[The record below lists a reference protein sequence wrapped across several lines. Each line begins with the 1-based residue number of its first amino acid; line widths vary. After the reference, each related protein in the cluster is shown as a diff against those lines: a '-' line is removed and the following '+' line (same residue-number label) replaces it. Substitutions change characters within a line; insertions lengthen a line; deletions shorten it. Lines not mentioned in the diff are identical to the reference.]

1 MKLEEHHKKQIK
13 KTNQKFP
20 MMEYF
25 LDGKQLKDCSKECQ
39 EQIQALKDHEYELVK
54 WSLRALK
61 TFKGSR
67 LIIFD

>member
-1 MKLEEHHKKQIK
+1 MKLEEHHKKRIK

-39 EQIQALKDHEYELVK
+39 EQVQALKDHEYELVK
-54 WSLRALK
+54 
-61 TFKGSR
+61 
-67 LIIFD
+67 

>member
-1 MKLEEHHKKQIK
+1 MKLEEYHKKQIR
-13 KTNQKFP
+13 KTNKKFP
-20 MMEYF
+20 LMEYF
-25 LDGKQLKDCSKECQ
+25 LESKPLKDCSRECQ
-39 EQIQALKDHEYELVK
+39 EQVQALKDHEHELVK